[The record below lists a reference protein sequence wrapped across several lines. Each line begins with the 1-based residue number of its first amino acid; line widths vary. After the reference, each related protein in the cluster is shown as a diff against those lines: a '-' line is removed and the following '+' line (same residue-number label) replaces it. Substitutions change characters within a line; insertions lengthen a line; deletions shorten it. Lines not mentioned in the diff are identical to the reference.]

1 MNDDAPAPITDA
13 ELHAWVDAQ
22 LDPARVP
29 ALLAWLQS
37 HPDDAAR
44 VSQWQLQRLQ
54 LRQMARAMEVDGSV
68 GDVPPALTEVV
79 MRQVA
84 RSRRRAGWRQ
94 AAAAVVLLASGLAA
108 GLAGGRWW
116 AGQEALSGRGWAGG
130 AGGSAARALAAS
142 PSFVRE
148 AVTAHAV
155 FVPEK
160 RHPVEVAASDEA
172 HLVQWLS
179 RRLGAPLK
187 APLLVD
193 RGYRLLG
200 GRLLAGDEGVP
211 RAQFMYED
219 AQGGR
224 ITLFVT
230 VFGAGKAP
238 AQTSFRSVKDGTR
251 ESFYWVEDRYGY
263 ALSGEVPAAELQALA
278 RTVYEQLTR

>member
-1 MNDDAPAPITDA
+1 MTDPTPAPITET
-13 ELHAWVDAQ
+13 ELHAWVDAE

-29 ALLAWLQS
+29 ALLAWLQA

-44 VSQWQLQRLQ
+44 VSHWQLQRQQ
-54 LRQMARAMEVDGSV
+54 LRQLARRMETDGSL
-68 GDVPPALTEVV
+68 GEVPAALGEVV
-79 MRQVA
+79 MGHLA
-84 RSRRRAGWRQ
+84 RGRRRAGWRQ
-94 AAAAVVLLASGLAA
+94 AAAAAVLLAVGVGSGLVA
-108 GLAGGRWW
+108 GRWW
-116 AGQEALSGRGWAGG
+116 AGQDAAGGRGWAGA
-130 AGGSAARALAAS
+130 AGPRLAAS
-142 PSFVRE
+142 PAFVRE

-187 APLLVD
+187 APSLVD

-200 GRLLAGDEGVP
+200 GRLLAGDAGVP

-230 VFGAGKAP
+230 VFGPGTAP
-238 AQTSFRSVKDGTR
+238 AQTSFRSVKDGPR

-263 ALSGEVPAAELQALA
+263 ALSGEVPASELQALA
-278 RTVYEQLTR
+278 RSVYDQLTR